1 MSQRFLEEHQA
12 FRKTVKTFVEKEIAP
27 NVDAWERDENFPDW
41 VFKKAGDLG
50 LHGAHF
56 KEEHGGLGGD
66 YWFSVAKG
74 EEYSGCNAAGVGM
87 GLLVQSDMATPC
99 IADLGTKE
107 QIEEFLVP
115 ALAGDR
121 IAALG
126 VTEPDAGSDVAGIR
140 TTAKRDGD
148 DYVLNGAKTFI
159 TNGTRASFLTCLC
172 KTSTDE
178 GVGGISII
186 LVPTDTKGYH
196 VSKKLKKLGNHCSDT
211 AEIHF
216 EDCRVPARYLLGEE
230 GKGFYY
236 LMQNFQTERL
246 ISAATTIA
254 GCQRA
259 IDSSVEYGRNRKA
272 FGKPI
277 IKREVWQHRFVDM
290 YTELEAGRQLT
301 YHAVEQY
308 NKERYEKGSPL
319 SFETVKLIS
328 MAKLFVGELASKIMD
343 ECLQFH
349 GGMGYM
355 DETLISRAWR
365 DQRLIRIGGGTSEV
379 MRYAI
384 AKIIGL

>member
-1 MSQRFLEEHQA
+1 MSTHFQEEHQA
-12 FRKTVKTFVEKEIAP
+12 FRRTVKTFVEKELAP
-27 NVDAWERDENFPDW
+27 NADQWEKDENFPNW

-50 LHGAHF
+50 IHGAHF
-56 KEEHGGLGGD
+56 KEEHGGSGGD

-74 EEYSGCNAAGVGM
+74 EEYAGINSAGVGM

-99 IADLGTKE
+99 IADLGTKD
-107 QIEEFLVP
+107 QIEEFLKP
-115 ALAGDR
+115 ALAGDK
-121 IAALG
+121 IVALG

-148 DYVLNGAKTFI
+148 DYIINGAKTYI
-159 TNGTRASFLTCLC
+159 TNGTRASFITLLC
-172 KTSTDE
+172 KTDPDA
-178 GVGGISII
+178 GYGGISII
-186 LVPTDTKGYH
+186 LLPTDTKGFH
-196 VSKKLKKLGNHCSDT
+196 VAKKLKKLGNHASDT
-211 AEIHF
+211 AELHF

-246 ISAATTIA
+246 IGSVTTVE
-254 GCQRA
+254 GCQRVLDA
-259 IDSSVEYGRNRKA
+259 SVAYGRDRKA

-290 YTELEAGRQLT
+290 YTDLEAARQLA
-301 YHAVEQY
+301 YRAVEQY
-308 NKERYEKGSPL
+308 NEERYVNGTSL
-319 SFETVKLIS
+319 SFDTVKLIS
-328 MAKLFVGELASKIMD
+328 MAKLFAGERSSKIMD

-355 DETLISRAWR
+355 DECFISRAWR

-384 AKIIGL
+384 AKIMGL

>member
-1 MSQRFLEEHQA
+1 MSQRFSEEHQA
-12 FRKTVKTFVEKEIAP
+12 FRKTVKTFVEKELAP
-27 NVDAWERDENFPDW
+27 NVDEWERDESFPDW

-74 EEYSGCNAAGVGM
+74 EEYAAANAAGVDM

-140 TTAKRDGD
+140 PTARRDGD

-159 TNGTRASFLTCLC
+159 TNGIRASFLTCLC
-172 KTSTDE
+172 KTGTDK
-178 GVGGISII
+178 GVGGISIV

-216 EDCRVPARYLLGEE
+216 DDCRIPARYLLGEE

-246 ISAATTIA
+246 ITAATTIA
-254 GCQRA
+254 GCKRILDA
-259 IDSSVEYGRNRKA
+259 SVEYGRNRKA

-290 YTELEAGRQLT
+290 YTELEAARQLT

-308 NKERYEKGSPL
+308 NTERYEKGSLL

-328 MAKLFVGELASKIMD
+328 MAKLFVGEMSSKIMD

-355 DETLISRAWR
+355 DETLVSRAWR

>member
-1 MSQRFLEEHQA
+1 MSQRFSEEHQA
-12 FRKTVKTFVEKEIAP
+12 FRKTVKTFVEKELAP
-27 NVDAWERDENFPDW
+27 NVDEWERDESFPDW

-74 EEYSGCNAAGVGM
+74 EEYSAANAAGVGM

-115 ALAGDR
+115 AIAGDR

-140 TTAKRDGD
+140 TTARRDGD

-159 TNGTRASFLTCLC
+159 TNGIRASFLTCLC
-172 KTSTDE
+172 KTSTDK
-178 GVGGISII
+178 GVGGISIV

-216 EDCRVPARYLLGEE
+216 DECRIPARYLLGEE

-246 ISAATTIA
+246 ITAATTIA
-254 GCQRA
+254 GCKRVL
-259 IDSSVEYGRNRKA
+259 DTSVEYGRNRKA

-290 YTELEAGRQLT
+290 YTELEAARQLT
-301 YHAVEQY
+301 YYAVERY
-308 NKERYEKGSPL
+308 NTERYEMGSLL

-328 MAKLFVGELASKIMD
+328 MAKLFVGEMSSKIMD

-355 DETLISRAWR
+355 D
-365 DQRLIRIGGGTSEV
+365 
-379 MRYAI
+379 
-384 AKIIGL
+384 